1 MWLIRKIRINL
12 EMAKCLKI
20 FDHLIWKDPQL
31 FLITQELTPQG
42 QMKVSQSRQAYL
54 RTLGGGWWK
63 ICVNKFLEVAIST
76 ECIIK
81 QVKVGGKGKK
91 TSLARSGNKKTRT
104 KMVWKEVKV

>member
-20 FDHLIWKDPQL
+20 LSLIWKDPQL

-63 ICVNKFLEVAIST
+63 ICVNKFLKVAISI

-81 QVKVGGKGKK
+81 Q
-91 TSLARSGNKKTRT
+91 SQS
-104 KMVWKEVKV
+104 

>member
-20 FDHLIWKDPQL
+20 FWSFNLEGSPAISNNSGV
-31 FLITQELTPQG
+31 TPQG

-63 ICVNKFLEVAIST
+63 ICVNKFLKVAIST

-81 QVKVGGKGKK
+81 QGQ
-91 TSLARSGNKKTRT
+91 S
-104 KMVWKEVKV
+104 